1 MDVYV
6 GLAFRPAVHFLAC
19 QPVAVDD
26 VHGGHVAGGGL
37 CSRFRHVCQ
46 LSAQRGGS
54 ARVAAYGGERI

>member
-1 MDVYV
+1 M
-6 GLAFRPAVHFLAC
+6 GLAFRPAVHFQAC

-37 CSRFRHVCQ
+37 CSRLRHVCQ